1 MKLADWVVRAVV
13 VATFMPD
20 WWNSQVSFFTIGLI
34 FLFGA
39 VVSTCTGKTLARF
52 RGVIDRNKEPRE
64 FWWTVAI
71 YYLAA
76 IFFFYCHLYGR
87 PW

>member
-1 MKLADWVVRAVV
+1 
-13 VATFMPD
+13 MPN

-64 FWWTVAI
+64 FWWTVTI

-76 IFFFYCHLYGR
+76 IFFFYCHVYGR

>member
-1 MKLADWVVRAVV
+1 
-13 VATFMPD
+13 
-20 WWNSQVSFFTIGLI
+20 
-34 FLFGA
+34 
-39 VVSTCTGKTLARF
+39 
-52 RGVIDRNKEPRE
+52 VIDRSKEPRE
-64 FWWTVAI
+64 FWWTVTL